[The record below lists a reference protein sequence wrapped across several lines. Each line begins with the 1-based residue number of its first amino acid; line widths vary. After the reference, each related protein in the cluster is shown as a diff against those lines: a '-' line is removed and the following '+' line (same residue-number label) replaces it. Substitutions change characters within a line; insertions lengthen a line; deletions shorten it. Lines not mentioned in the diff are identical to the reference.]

1 MDRRG
6 SGRAAPRTPA
16 DLHIILAD
24 AFSRGDIDALLEI
37 YDEDAVVAV
46 PPDGRYVRGRDGI
59 RAAATPVLALRPQ
72 MTSVVDKTLQSDDLA
87 LTHAH
92 RELVATT
99 DDGSPMRLAGRGTV
113 VSRRR
118 PDGTWGIVL
127 DDALSPT

>member
-72 MTSVVDKTLQSDDLA
+72 MTSVVDMA

-92 RELVATT
+92 WELVATS

>member
-1 MDRRG
+1 MDRR
-6 SGRAAPRTPA
+6 SSDRATPRSPA
-16 DLHIILAD
+16 ALHTILAD
-24 AFSRGDIDALLEI
+24 AFSRGDIDALMDI

-46 PPDGRYVRGRDGI
+46 PPDGRYVRGRDSI
-59 RAAATPVLALRPQ
+59 RAAAAPMVALRPQ
-72 MTSVVDKTLQSDDLA
+72 MTSVVDKTLQSDELA

-92 RELVATT
+92 WELVATSE
-99 DDGSPMRLAGRGTV
+99 DGSPMRLAGRGTV